1 MEIKIIA
8 TTATDSENFENSQ
21 QYNIFSGKVAGVCYM
36 PNTFNDLI
44 NESQEK
50 TLKRC
55 NLTKN
60 NGHHSVFD
68 HEYISLYIDQIPKLL
83 AMILNNEKMY
93 TTSEKSA
100 RYTIMT
106 NCSTVEKKLY
116 NKWYDIFVDTITK
129 KYGGTSPFFDE
140 RRIKKL
146 AQENARYFLSIYTP
160 TSMVYTTSYR
170 QLNYI
175 AHWLTQLEN
184 NENVYLQKLSSYGKI
199 FVERLKEFN
208 LIDSALLDDRKSR
221 QFSLFANRERQEEFG
236 ENYCTT
242 YLGSFASLAQA
253 QRHRTLSYEILPLT
267 TPKFYI
273 PEIIKNDK
281 DLCQQWLNDMDKVKD
296 IHPQAE
302 LVKINERGTVENF
315 ILKTKERLCSFAQ
328 LEIMRQ
334 TEDTLKK
341 YHDTTTNTLVKHY
354 LEKYLKGARCTSGEF
369 KCDQP
374 CMFKEGITLEREI

>member
-8 TTATDSENFENSQ
+8 TTSTDYKNFENSE

-36 PNTFNDLI
+36 PNTFDDLI

-116 NKWYDIFVDTITK
+116 NKWYEIFVDTITK

-140 RRIKKL
+140 KRIKKL

-199 FVERLKEFN
+199 FVEKLKEFN
-208 LIDSALLDDRKSR
+208 LIDSALLDDRKYR
-221 QFSLFANRERQEEFG
+221 EFSLFANRDRQEEFG

-253 QRHRTLSYEILPLT
+253 QRHRTLNYEISPLT

-281 DLCQQWLNDMDKVKD
+281 NLCQQWLNDMDKVKD

-302 LVKINERGTVENF
+302 LIKINERGTVENF